1 MKTINPLK
9 LLFCINQTLTND
21 YEEIANFI
29 KIFAF
34 LKAKFMP
41 KNIFIPI
48 FLILLTFQVHS
59 QQKYTLSG
67 LISDGRNKE
76 TLIGVS
82 LYIEETKTGLT
93 TNEYGFYSITLPKGS
108 YTLSISYVGYKTLTE
123 TINLTQDTRK
133 NFFISESSQQLDEVV
148 IIQNNK
154 RVDVRKPEMSVN
166 KLTIQ
171 EIKEMP
177 VIFGEVDV
185 IKSILTLPGVTNAGE
200 GQSGFNV
207 RGGGADQNL
216 VLLDEATIY
225 NSSHLFG
232 LFSVFNPDA
241 IKDLKL
247 YKGGIP
253 ARYGGRLSSIL
264 DIYQKEGNK
273 DSFHMNGG
281 IGLISSRILAEGPIV
296 KDKGSFVLAGRGSYA
311 HLFLKLVDNPNSAY
325 FYDLNTKLSYSIN
338 EKNNIYLSG
347 YFGRDVFQ
355 LNNNFVNTYGNTVIN
370 FRWNH
375 LFSDKLFSNMSLIY
389 SDYYYGLRLDFIG
402 FNWDSGI
409 KNYNFKYDF
418 KHYLTDKFKLTYGL
432 QSNYY
437 DFNPGKIE
445 PTNEE
450 SGINADQLDKK
461 YAMENAFYADAEHQ
475 ISKNITLSYGIRVSN
490 FLRLGQQTLN
500 TYANNQP
507 VTFNSEFQ
515 IYESAEPI
523 GTVSYGKN
531 KTIAH
536 FENLEPRFAI
546 AYTLNDDQSIKA
558 SYNRM
563 SQYLHLISNT
573 QSPTPLDVW
582 APSDQYL
589 KPQILDQVALGYFR
603 NLSDDVYSLEVET
616 FFKKIKNRVDYIDG
630 ANLIANEAIE
640 RVVLNGKARAYGLE
654 VLFRKNSGRFKG
666 WVSYTLSRTEQQ
678 VDGRT
683 PEETGINNG
692 EWYRTGFD
700 KLHNLAIV
708 SNYKLNEKWRFSS
721 NFILQTGQPVTFPTG
736 QYEYQGITVPIFSSR
751 NENNLPMYHRL
762 DVSATL
768 TPTKNKGRKWQSE
781 WVFGIYNIYN
791 RMNSASIT
799 FRQNQETGSNEAI
812 RLSIFGIVPSATYN
826 IKF

>member
-1 MKTINPLK
+1 MMSVSLQAQKKFTI
-9 LLFCINQTLTND
+9 
-21 YEEIANFI
+21 
-29 KIFAF
+29 
-34 LKAKFMP
+34 
-41 KNIFIPI
+41 
-48 FLILLTFQVHS
+48 
-59 QQKYTLSG
+59 SG
-67 LISDGRNKE
+67 VVADEKNKE

-82 LYIEETKTGLT
+82 LFVQETKTGLV
-93 TNEYGFYSITLPKGS
+93 TNEYGFYSITLPEGD
-108 YTLSISYVGYKTLTE
+108 YTLQVNYMGYQTVTEKITL
-123 TINLTQDTRK
+123 NQDLKK
-133 NFFISESSQQLDEVV
+133 NFYLSVSSQQLDEVV
-148 IIQNNK
+148 IVDNKK
-154 RVDVRKPEMSVN
+154 RVDIRKPEMSVN

-185 IKSILTLPGVTNAGE
+185 LKSILTLPGVTNAGE

-216 VLLDEATIY
+216 VLLDESTIY

-253 ARYGGRLSSIL
+253 SRYGGRLSSIL

-273 DSFHMNGG
+273 NAFHVNGG

-296 KDKGSFVLAGRGSYA
+296 KDKGSFLIAGRGSYA
-311 HLFLKLVDNPNSAY
+311 HLFLKLFDNPNSAY

-338 EKNNIYLSG
+338 EKNNVYLSG

-355 LNNNFVNTYGNTVIN
+355 LNDSFVNTYGNAVIN

-375 LFSDKLFSNMSLIY
+375 LYSDKLFSNLSMIY
-389 SDYYYGLRLDFIG
+389 SDYYYGLRLDFVG

-409 KNYNFKYDF
+409 KNYNIKYDF
-418 KHYLTDKFKLTYGL
+418 KHYITDKFKLNYGL
-432 QSNYY
+432 QSHYY

-445 PTNEE
+445 PTGEE
-450 SGINADQLDKK
+450 SGINPEQLDKK
-461 YAMENAFYADAEHQ
+461 YAMENAIYADAEHQ
-475 ISKNITLSYGIRVSN
+475 ISNKISLSYGLRFSN

-500 TYANNQP
+500 VYANDQP
-507 VTFNSEFQ
+507 VIFNPDFQ
-515 IYESAEPI
+515 IYQSAEAI

-531 KTIAH
+531 KTIAK
-536 FENLEPRFAI
+536 FDNLEPRFAI
-546 AYTLNDDQSIKA
+546 SYVINEEQSVKA

-563 SQYLHLISNT
+563 TQYLHLISNT

-582 APSDQYL
+582 APSDRYL
-589 KPQILDQVALGYFR
+589 KPQLLDQIAVGYFR
-603 NLSDDVYSLEVET
+603 NFKDDLYSLEVES

-640 RVVLNGKARAYGLE
+640 RVILNGRARAYGLE

-678 VDGRT
+678 VAGRT

-692 EWYRTGFD
+692 NWYKTGFD
-700 KLHNLAIV
+700 KLHNLAV
-708 SNYKLNEKWRFSS
+708 VANYKLNEKWRFSA
-721 NFILQTGQPVTFPTG
+721 NLIAQTGQPVTFPNG
-736 QYEYQGITVPIFSSR
+736 QYQYEGITVPVFSGR
-751 NENNLPMYHRL
+751 NEENLPTYHRL

-768 TPTKNKGRKWQSE
+768 TPTKNKGRKWQAE
-781 WVFGIYNIYN
+781 WVFGIYNLYN
-791 RMNSASIT
+791 RQNAASIT
-799 FRQNQETGSNEAI
+799 FRQNQETGSNEAL

>member
-1 MKTINPLK
+1 MVK
-9 LLFCINQTLTND
+9 
-21 YEEIANFI
+21 
-29 KIFAF
+29 KI
-34 LKAKFMP
+34 
-41 KNIFIPI
+41 
-48 FLILLTFQVHS
+48 ILLIVLLTSIFSFS
-59 QQKYTLSG
+59 QEKFTLSG
-67 LISDGRNKE
+67 TISDLNTKE
-76 TLIGVS
+76 TLIGVNVFI
-82 LYIEETKTGLT
+82 LETKTGIT
-93 TNEYGFYSITLPKGS
+93 TNEYGFYSITLPKGE
-108 YTLSISYVGYKTLTE
+108 YTILTSYVGYQTLE
-123 TINLTQDTRK
+123 EKVSLNSNIKK
-133 NFFISESSQQLDEVV
+133 NILISESSQLLKEVV
-148 IIQNNK
+148 IVDNKK
-154 RVDVRKPEMSVN
+154 RVDIRKPEMSVN

-177 VIFGEVDV
+177 VIFGEVDI

-207 RGGGADQNL
+207 RGGSADQNL

-253 ARYGGRLSSIL
+253 ARYGGRLSSVL

-273 DSFHMNGG
+273 NDFHMNGG

-296 KDKGSFVLAGRGSYA
+296 KGKGSFLVACRGTYA
-311 HLFLKLVDNPNSAY
+311 HLFLKLFDNPNLAY
-325 FYDLNTKLSYSIN
+325 FYDLNTKLSYSLN

-355 LNNNFVNTYGNTVIN
+355 LNDSFVNTYGNTVLN

-375 LFSDKLFSNMSLIY
+375 LFSDKLFSNLSLIY
-389 SDYYYGLRLDFIG
+389 SDYYYGLKLDLIG
-402 FNWDSGI
+402 FNWNSGI
-409 KNYNFKYDF
+409 KNYNIKYDF
-418 KHYLTDKFKLTYGL
+418 KHYLSDKLKLTYGL
-432 QSNYY
+432 NSNYY

-445 PTNEE
+445 PTRPD
-450 SGINADQLDKK
+450 SGINEDQLDKK
-461 YAMENAFYADAEHQ
+461 YALENAIYIDAEHQ
-475 ISKNITLSYGIRVSN
+475 ISNKIAVSYGVRVSS
-490 FLRLGQQTLN
+490 FLRLGNQTLN

-507 VTFNSEFQ
+507 VIFNPNFQ

-523 GTVSYGKN
+523 GTVNYGKN
-531 KTIAH
+531 ETIAK
-536 FENLEPRFAI
+536 FENLEPRLAI
-546 AYTLNDDQSIKA
+546 SYTFNENQSIKA

-582 APSDQYL
+582 APSDNFL
-589 KPQILDQVALGYFR
+589 KPQLLDQVALGYFQ
-603 NLSDDVYSLEVET
+603 NIKDDEYSLELET

-640 RVVLNGKARAYGLE
+640 RVVLNGQARAYGLE
-654 VLFRKNSGRFKG
+654 VLFRKNTGRFKG
-666 WVSYTLSRTEQQ
+666 WLSYTLSRTEQK
-678 VDGRT
+678 VEGRT
-683 PEETGINNG
+683 AIETGINNG
-692 EWYRTGFD
+692 DWYKTGFD

-708 SNYKLNEKWRFSS
+708 ANYKWTEKWRFSA
-721 NFILQTGQPVTFPTG
+721 NLIFQTGQPVTFPDG
-736 QYEYQGITVPIFSSR
+736 QYEYEGITVPNFSSR
-751 NENNLPMYHRL
+751 NKNNLPSYHRL

-768 TPTKNKGRKWQSE
+768 TPNKNKKRKWQAE
-781 WVFGIYNIYN
+781 WVFGIYNLYN
-791 RMNSASIT
+791 RQNAASIT
-799 FRQNQETGSNEAI
+799 FRQNDETASNEAI